1 MWYIHHLSLGNNH
14 NNCIIQAACIMV
26 TVLLHYFFLATFSW
40 MLCEGI
46 IIYVLLVK
54 VFYEGFFKKLTFH
67 FLVGWGLPI
76 PIVAITAGISHDHYG
91 IYTICWLPT
100 EKGIIWAFIAPVI
113 FIIVCNSVIIALAIF
128 AIFTASRRKVKNRQM
143 TEITAAKKL
152 IRAAIFLLPTL
163 GVTWI
168 FGVLAV
174 NSEHVVFAWIFTIL
188 NSMGGLF
195 IFVFYVLQND
205 KFIETMSSYLGIQNR
220 KHTGRSAVKLTSIN
234 KHKTI
239 CQSATIETTPDSQKS
254 DFHKS
259 ITDLDVEISAGSNNS
274 KLPIEETKLH

>member
-1 MWYIHHLSLGNNH
+1 MQNMIHVNLSLALLLSLILFVSGIETANENR
-14 NNCIIQAACIMV
+14 AACIVV

-54 VFYEGFFKKLTFH
+54 VFYKGFFKRLPFY

-91 IYTICWLPT
+91 VYTICWLPT

-113 FIIVCNSVIIALAIF
+113 FVIVCNSVIIVLAIHT
-128 AIFTASRRKVKNRQM
+128 IFTASRRKVKNRQM
-143 TEITAAKKL
+143 TEITVAKKL

-168 FGVLAV
+168 FGVLAMY
-174 NSEHVVFAWIFTIL
+174 SENGAFAWIFTIL
-188 NSMGGLF
+188 NSIEGLF

-205 KFIETMSSYLGIQNR
+205 KFIETMSSYLNR
-220 KHTGRSAVKLTSIN
+220 KHTGSSAAKLTSN
-234 KHKTI
+234 DKHKTI
-239 CQSATIETTPDSQKS
+239 CQSATIETTADSQKN
-254 DFHKS
+254 
-259 ITDLDVEISAGSNNS
+259 DLHSRGD
-274 KLPIEETKLH
+274 L